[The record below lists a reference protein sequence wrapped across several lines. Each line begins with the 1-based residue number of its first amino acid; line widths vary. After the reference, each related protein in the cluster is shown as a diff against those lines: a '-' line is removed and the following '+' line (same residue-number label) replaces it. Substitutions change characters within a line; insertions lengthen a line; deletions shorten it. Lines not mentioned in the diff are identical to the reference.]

1 MKFHVNRRA
10 AMGMTVVMLFA
21 VTHGAASANAPAW
34 PARPIKLIVAGA
46 PGSGMDIFARML
58 QAPLQAALK
67 QPVIIDNKVG
77 ANSLIG
83 NDAVAKAAPDGYT
96 FLFTPSSGIV
106 LNPIIQAKMPYDTQ
120 KDLIPVAQV
129 GQSGFLLVTN
139 PSAGLNSLQ
148 DVIKYA
154 KANPGKLVYGSWGSG
169 SSGHLAM
176 EGIKEH
182 LGLDM
187 PHVPYKGTASL
198 SNDLMGNNISVGFTD
213 VASPVPHVKAGKLK
227 AIGIT
232 GSRRGP
238 ALPDVPTLTERGYKF
253 DVDGWYG
260 IFAPKGT
267 PLEIVQRLNTEVNRI
282 MSTEDTHQRFAA
294 QNMLVPS
301 SKSTEQFAST
311 VNSDLQIWQEL
322 AKAVNLKLD

>member
-1 MKFHVNRRA
+1 MKTHINRRTALGMA
-10 AMGMTVVMLFA
+10 AAVMFGTQGMA
-21 VTHGAASANAPAW
+21 HANASTW
-34 PARPIKLIVAGA
+34 PDRPIKLVVAGA

-58 QAPLQAALK
+58 QAPLQMALK
-67 QPVIIDNKVG
+67 QPVVIENKVG

-83 NDAVAKAAPDGYT
+83 NDAVAKAAPNGYT

-106 LNPIIQAKMPYDTQ
+106 LNPIIQAKMPYDTK

-129 GQSGFLLVTN
+129 GQSGILLVTN

-148 DVIKYA
+148 DIVKYA
-154 KANPGKLVYGSWGSG
+154 KANPGKLLYGSWGSG
-169 SSGHLAM
+169 STGHLAM

-182 LGLDM
+182 YGLDM

-198 SNDLMGNNISVGFTD
+198 LNDLLGNNISIGFTD

-238 ALPDVPTLTERGYKF
+238 ALPEVASLAEQGYKF

-260 IFAPKGT
+260 IFAPKDT
-267 PLEIVQRLNTEVNRI
+267 PPEIIQRMNEEVNKI
-282 MSTEDTHQRFAA
+282 TASQDTRSLFSA
-294 QNMLVPS
+294 QNMLVPA
-301 SKSTEQFAST
+301 SKTTEQFAAT
-311 VNSDLQIWQEL
+311 VHADLQIWQDL
-322 AKAVNLKLD
+322 AKAIDLKLD

>member
-1 MKFHVNRRA
+1 MKITVSRRTALGMATA
-10 AMGMTVVMLFA
+10 ALFSA
-21 VTHGAASANAPAW
+21 QGVASANTPTW
-34 PARPIKLIVAGA
+34 PDKPIKLVVAGA

-58 QAPLQAALK
+58 QAPLQIALK
-67 QPVIIDNKVG
+67 QPVIIDNKTG

-96 FLFTPSSGIV
+96 FLFTPSSSIT
-106 LNPIIQAKMPYDTQ
+106 LNPIIQVKMPYDTR
-120 KDLIPVAQV
+120 KDLVPVAQV
-129 GQSGFLLVTN
+129 GQSGFLLITN
-139 PSAGLNSLQ
+139 PNAGLSSLQ

-154 KANPGKLVYGSWGSG
+154 KANPGKLAYGSWGSG

-182 LGLDM
+182 FGLDM
-187 PHVPYKGTASL
+187 PHVPYKGSATL
-198 SNDLMGNNISVGFTD
+198 VNDLMANNISIGFTD
-213 VASPVPHVKAGKLK
+213 VASPVPHVKVGKLK

-238 ALPDVPTLTERGYKF
+238 ALPDVPTFSEQGYKF

-267 PLEIVQRLNTEVNRI
+267 SAEVVRRMNEEVNKI
-282 MSTEDTHQRFAA
+282 MATEDMHKRFAG
-294 QNMLVPS
+294 QNMPVPD
-301 SKSTEQFAST
+301 SKSVEAFTAT
-311 VNSDLQIWQEL
+311 VNADLKIWQDL
-322 AKAVNLKLD
+322 GKKINIKLD

>member
-1 MKFHVNRRA
+1 MKTIVNRRTVLGMA
-10 AMGMTVVMLFA
+10 AAALFGTQGM
-21 VTHGAASANAPAW
+21 ASASASTW
-34 PARPIKLIVAGA
+34 PDRPIKLVVAGA

-58 QAPLQAALK
+58 QAPLQIALK
-67 QPVIIDNKVG
+67 QPVVIDNKVG

-83 NDAVAKAAPDGYT
+83 NDAVAKAAPNGYT

-106 LNPIIQAKMPYDTQ
+106 LNPIIQAKMPYDTR

-129 GQSGFLLVTN
+129 GQSGFLLVTSPN
-139 PSAGLNSLQ
+139 AGLNSLQ
-148 DVIKYA
+148 DMVRYA
-154 KANPGKLVYGSWGSG
+154 KAHPGQLVYGSWGSG

-182 LGLDM
+182 YGLDM
-187 PHVPYKGTASL
+187 PHVPYKGSASL
-198 SNDLMGNNISVGFTD
+198 LNDLMGNTISIGFTD

-238 ALPDVPTLTERGYKF
+238 ALPDVPTIAEQGYKF

-260 IFAPKGT
+260 VFAPKNT
-267 PLEIVQRLNTEVNRI
+267 PPEIVRRMNEEVNKI
-282 MSTEDTHQRFAA
+282 MATAETQNRFEM
-294 QNMLVPS
+294 QNMLLPT
-301 SKSTEQFAST
+301 SKTAEQFAAT
-311 VNSDLQIWQEL
+311 VDSDLQIWQDL
-322 AKAVNLKLD
+322 GKAANLKLD

>member
-1 MKFHVNRRA
+1 MKTHINRRTALGMA
-10 AMGMTVVMLFA
+10 AAVMFGTQGMA
-21 VTHGAASANAPAW
+21 HANASTW
-34 PARPIKLIVAGA
+34 PDRPIKLVVAGA

-58 QAPLQAALK
+58 QAPLQMALK
-67 QPVIIDNKVG
+67 QPVVIENKVG

-83 NDAVAKAAPDGYT
+83 NDAVAKAAPNGYT

-106 LNPIIQAKMPYDTQ
+106 LNPIIQAKMPYDTK

-129 GQSGFLLVTN
+129 GQSGILLVTN

-148 DVIKYA
+148 DIVKYA
-154 KANPGKLVYGSWGSG
+154 KANPGKLLYGSWGSG
-169 SSGHLAM
+169 STGHLAM

-182 LGLDM
+182 YGLDM

-198 SNDLMGNNISVGFTD
+198 LNDLLGNNISIGFTD

-238 ALPDVPTLTERGYKF
+238 ALPEVASLAEQGYKF

-260 IFAPKGT
+260 IFAPKDT
-267 PLEIVQRLNTEVNRI
+267 SPEIIQRMNEEVNKI
-282 MSTEDTHQRFAA
+282 TASQDTRSLFSA
-294 QNMLVPS
+294 QNMLVPA
-301 SKSTEQFAST
+301 SKTTEQFAAT
-311 VNSDLQIWQEL
+311 VHADLQIWQDL
-322 AKAVNLKLD
+322 AKAIDLKLD